1 MQYIQYKYTF
11 FHKVVCRLIVLTCS
25 YLMVCIRTVEDARC
39 ETKTQDALMPQKW
52 SIQSEVLLSL
62 KKQLGEHSE

>member
-25 YLMVCIRTVEDARC
+25 YLMVCVRTVEDARC
-39 ETKTQDALMPQKW
+39 ETKTGCINATEMVYTVR
-52 SIQSEVLLSL
+52 SIAITQEATRRA
-62 KKQLGEHSE
+62 